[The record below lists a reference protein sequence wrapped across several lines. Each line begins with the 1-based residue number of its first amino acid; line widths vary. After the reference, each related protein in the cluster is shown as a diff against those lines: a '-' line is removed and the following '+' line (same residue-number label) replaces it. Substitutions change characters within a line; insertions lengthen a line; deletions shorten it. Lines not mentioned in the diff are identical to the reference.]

1 MIVWCAD
8 TFWLVNVVVLMQ
20 DVKNGKELSEKQ
32 KELMLLLKNNK
43 DITELE
49 NLKWKI
55 TMMIDDYHFELR
67 KKMGMLYVWK

>member
-1 MIVWCAD
+1 
-8 TFWLVNVVVLMQ
+8 MQ

-55 TMMIDDYHFELR
+55 TMMIDDYHFEMR
-67 KKMGMLYVWK
+67 KKMGMLYV